1 MDEIK
6 RITKDELIE
15 ISSITGFR
23 MNLLAKDYVLTE
35 ILYLLKD
42 LPNIFFKG
50 GTALQKTILHHSRLS
65 EDIDFT
71 LTSNVKT
78 IDAEIIKILQKSKLF
93 STITHDREYSKFT
106 RIIINYELFNEIKGN
121 VFIDLNEKA
130 KLELKPKKRNIEHFY
145 KNNIPKFSINT
156 LAEDELIAEKLRATM
171 QRNKPRDHFDVYQIL
186 KSGKKI
192 NILLTKKKCKNAGI
206 EFSIPKMFNKA
217 NTLKN
222 RWDSDMTPLLA
233 EEIEFTTVIRYLAK
247 KFNPKKEKKKSK
259 ELKESLERINKNQNM
274 L

>member
-1 MDEIK
+1 M
-6 RITKDELIE
+6 
-15 ISSITGFR
+15 
-23 MNLLAKDYVLTE
+23 
-35 ILYLLKD
+35 
-42 LPNIFFKG
+42 
-50 GTALQKTILHHSRLS
+50 
-65 EDIDFT
+65 
-71 LTSNVKT
+71 
-78 IDAEIIKILQKSKLF
+78 
-93 STITHDREYSKFT
+93 
-106 RIIINYELFNEIKGN
+106 
-121 VFIDLNEKA
+121 FIDLNEKA